1 MAEISILLAE
11 KWICKVT
18 GIYRIH
24 YRIIVIK
31 VLVLDIISSN
41 ISVYAS
47 VVYKITGKIISMR
60 VLSYIT
66 S

>member
-18 GIYRIH
+18 GISRIH

-47 VVYKITGKIISMR
+47 VVYKITGKVISMR